1 MSGSIQAIAAQQSA
15 TAESATN
22 SGSPVNRH
30 QDRHLIVVIHEAA
43 DQSRQIKELIEF
55 MDAPQVLTAT
65 PENWREQIGD
75 RRLAALFVSA
85 GLPKS
90 VQNRIFD
97 GVAAIDCNVPLV
109 VTGDGSPVPDKAAP
123 WARILSLPNP
133 MQIDELGAVLEEV
146 WAVNVVRRTDAMV
159 PGTQLIGESTD
170 IRMIRALIERVAP
183 SQATVLITGE
193 SGTGKELIARQI
205 HEQSGR
211 SGEFVAINCGA
222 IPEHLLESE
231 LFGHERGAFTGAQ
244 VARAGRFELAE
255 GGTLFLDEI
264 GDMPTA
270 MQVKLLRVLQ
280 ERVIERVGGTKSIPV
295 DIRVIAAT
303 HRNLQQ
309 RIDDGTFREDLFYR
323 LSVFPIEASPLRER
337 PDDVPDLANMLIDK
351 VAERY
356 GVRISLSDAAL
367 AALCD
372 YGWPGN
378 VRELANVI
386 ERLAVLRPHGE
397 IQLNELPGA
406 FRRDVAEN
414 GEVSVDDNL
423 ADSTLQLPEDG
434 LDLKQHLATIERDMI
449 AAALRDADG
458 VVQKAAKSLGLGR
471 TTLVEKIRRH
481 DLRD

>member
-1 MSGSIQAIAAQQSA
+1 MSGSTQAIAAPPRETADSA
-15 TAESATN
+15 I
-22 SGSPVNRH
+22 GSQLLSQR
-30 QDRHLIVVIHEAA
+30 QRRHLIVVVHESV
-43 DQSRQIKELIEF
+43 DESRQIKELIEF
-55 MDAPQVLTAT
+55 MDAPQVLAAT
-65 PENWREQIGD
+65 PENWRQQMGD
-75 RRLAALFVSA
+75 RRLAAVLVSA
-85 GLPKS
+85 GLPK
-90 VQNRIFD
+90 VEQGRIFD
-97 GVAAIDCNVPLV
+97 GVAAIDCNVPLI
-109 VTGDGSPVPDKAAP
+109 VTGATSPLPNKAAP
-123 WARILSLPNP
+123 WARILNLPNP
-133 MQIDELGAVLEEV
+133 MQIDELSAVLEEV
-146 WAVNVVRRTDAMV
+146 WSLNAVNRTDAMA
-159 PGTQLIGESTD
+159 PGTRLIGESTD
-170 IRMIRALIERVAP
+170 MRMIRALIERVAP

-205 HEQSGR
+205 HELSGR

-295 DIRVIAAT
+295 DIRVVAAT

-309 RIDDGTFREDLFYR
+309 RIDDGTFREDLYYR

-337 PDDVPDLANMLIDK
+337 PDDVPALADMLIDK

-356 GVRISLSDAAL
+356 GVRISLSNAAL
-367 AALCD
+367 EALCD
-372 YGWPGN
+372 YSWPGN
-378 VRELANVI
+378 VRELANVV

-397 IQLNELPGA
+397 VQLAELPRA
-406 FRRDVAEN
+406 FRRD
-414 GEVSVDDNL
+414 GSDDGD
-423 ADSTLQLPEDG
+423 AVPDDSDQDSALQLPADG

>member
-1 MSGSIQAIAAQQSA
+1 MSGSTQAIAAPQAAA
-15 TAESATN
+15 TDPSV
-22 SGSPVNRH
+22 SGASLSRH
-30 QDRHLIVVIHEAA
+30 QPRHLIVVIHEAA

-65 PENWREQIGD
+65 ADNWRAQIGD
-75 RRLAALFVSA
+75 SRLAAVFVSA

-90 VQNRIFD
+90 VQSRIFD

-109 VTGDGSPVPDKAAP
+109 VTGDGGSLSDKAAP
-123 WARILSLPNP
+123 WARILNLPNP
-133 MQIDELGAVLEEV
+133 MQIDELSAVLEEI
-146 WAVNVVRRTDAMV
+146 WAVNVVRRSDTMA
-159 PGTQLIGESTD
+159 PGTELIGESND
-170 IRMIRALIERVAP
+170 MRMIRALIERVAP

-211 SGEFVAINCGA
+211 TGEFVAINCGA

-280 ERVIERVGGTKSIPV
+280 ERVIERIGGTKSIPV

-309 RIDDGTFREDLFYR
+309 RIDEGTFREDLFYR

-337 PDDVPDLANMLIDK
+337 PDDVPALANMLIDK

-372 YGWPGN
+372 YEWPGN

-397 IQLNELPGA
+397 VQLDELPGA
-406 FRRDVAEN
+406 IRGDGGDRGEDDADAGVAE
-414 GEVSVDDNL
+414 
-423 ADSTLQLPEDG
+423 STLQLPDDG

-449 AAALRDADG
+449 AAALREADG

>member
-1 MSGSIQAIAAQQSA
+1 M
-15 TAESATN
+15 
-22 SGSPVNRH
+22 
-30 QDRHLIVVIHEAA
+30 IVVIHEAA

-65 PENWREQIGD
+65 ADNWRAQIGD
-75 RRLAALFVSA
+75 SRLAAVFVSA

-90 VQNRIFD
+90 VQSRIFD

-109 VTGDGSPVPDKAAP
+109 VTGDGGSLSDKAAP
-123 WARILSLPNP
+123 WARILNLPNP
-133 MQIDELGAVLEEV
+133 MQIDELSAVLEEI
-146 WAVNVVRRTDAMV
+146 WAVNVVRRSDTMA
-159 PGTQLIGESTD
+159 PGTELIGESND
-170 IRMIRALIERVAP
+170 MRMIRALIERVAP

-211 SGEFVAINCGA
+211 TGEFVAINCGA

-280 ERVIERVGGTKSIPV
+280 ERVIERIGGTKSIPV

-309 RIDDGTFREDLFYR
+309 RIDEGTFREDLFYR

-337 PDDVPDLANMLIDK
+337 PDDVPALANMLIDK

-372 YGWPGN
+372 YEWPGN

-397 IQLNELPGA
+397 VQLDELPGA
-406 FRRDVAEN
+406 IRGDGGDRGEDDADAGVAE
-414 GEVSVDDNL
+414 
-423 ADSTLQLPEDG
+423 STLQLPDDG

-449 AAALRDADG
+449 AAALREADG